1 MEKLISGRNIYQAA
15 NSMFYELNKKTEI
28 LNKSIDSVIVSY
40 LVANT
45 DPAQG
50 ETSLF
55 KTLTASWSRREIL
68 KLLKKYDEE
77 KMCLVSQSSDSS
89 EVDSINTYVTSTLTI
104 DLFGEDG
111 DNIGSYELKNFNQ
124 GVEWFAGYAYHR
136 TKLKEAILSC
146 KRFKSYSS

>member
-77 KMCLVSQSSDSS
+77 KMCLVSQPSDSS

-124 GVEWFAGYAYHR
+124 GVE
-136 TKLKEAILSC
+136 
-146 KRFKSYSS
+146 

>member
-124 GVEWFAGYAYHR
+124 GVE
-136 TKLKEAILSC
+136 
-146 KRFKSYSS
+146 

>member
-15 NSMFYELNKKTEI
+15 NSMFHELNKKTEI
-28 LNKSIDSVIVSY
+28 LSKSIDSVIVSY

-50 ETSLF
+50 ETSLFETSSF

-77 KMCLVSQSSDSS
+77 KMCLVSQPSDSS
-89 EVDSINTYVTSTLTI
+89 EVDSTNTHVTSTLTI

-111 DNIGSYELKNFNQ
+111 DNIGSYDLKNFNQ
-124 GVEWFAGYAYHR
+124 GVE
-136 TKLKEAILSC
+136 
-146 KRFKSYSS
+146 